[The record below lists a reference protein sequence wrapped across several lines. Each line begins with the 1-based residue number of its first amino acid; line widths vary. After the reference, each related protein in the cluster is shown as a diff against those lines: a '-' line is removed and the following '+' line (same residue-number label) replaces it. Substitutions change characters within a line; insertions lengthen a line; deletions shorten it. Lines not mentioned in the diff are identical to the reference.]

1 MSVSV
6 CLSVCVCVCLSVR
19 GHFFGT
25 TLPIFTKCV
34 VHVPIAV
41 VRSCSGGVVV
51 GYVLPVLWMTSYLL
65 VSRGCSTSPPS

>member
-6 CLSVCVCVCLSVR
+6 CLSVCVCVCLSAVIS
-19 GHFFGT
+19 
-25 TLPIFTKCV
+25 LEL
-34 VHVPIAV
+34 HVLSSPNVLCMLPIAV